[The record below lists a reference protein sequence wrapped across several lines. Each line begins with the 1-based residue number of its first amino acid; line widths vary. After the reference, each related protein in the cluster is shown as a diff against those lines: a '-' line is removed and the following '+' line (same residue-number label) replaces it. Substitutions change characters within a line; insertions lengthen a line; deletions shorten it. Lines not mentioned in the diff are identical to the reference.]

1 MTVDAS
7 AGNGNGQDNN
17 SGDNNNS
24 GGHPAWQEILD
35 VLPSELHSV
44 VRPTLENWDKGV
56 QQKLQEVRSQ
66 YEPYKEFIDN
76 EVDPELIDQS
86 LTFVHQMNSDPD
98 KIIEQAIEAFGLDYV
113 KKAAEE
119 VVQQQN
125 NQQLNLNQGDEYE
138 NLGEIKI
145 EDHPFVKNLQKTVE
159 DLQSKFTKQEEV
171 QQQTEQQKAF
181 QAQLDELQEEHGEYD
196 RTFVTALMSQGI
208 DGATAVKQYH
218 DTVNQAAA
226 KLAGNNQNQQQETP
240 PVVMG
245 ADGSVGS
252 GIPDQPVSFGEVKDK
267 DLNSL
272 VVQMLENTQ
281 KE

>member
-17 SGDNNNS
+17 SEDNNNS